1 MSQKIPKVP
10 CHKQKIILRS
20 RGCPGFPVAGEWAFD
35 RSLMHS
41 STLRITLGR
50 SLSHSPIYP
59 KFGKPVIDQ
68 RSPVSSLRH
77 TGGRRAI
84 DRTLTRTQNSGR
96 PTTIVIIQFCLRT
109 MIYQERGFFV
119 RVPAQR
125 EYWYIELIL
134 NLFIYNY
141 IYYIIKYKTSY
152 IINYIIT
159 HIINNIINVL
169 SYIISYIILFKMIQL

>member
-10 CHKQKIILRS
+10 CHKQKINLRS

-35 RSLMHS
+35 RSNNAA
-41 STLRITLGR
+41 R
-50 SLSHSPIYP
+50 SLSHSPPQWIYP
-59 KFGKPVIDQ
+59 KFGKPAIDQ

-125 EYWYIELIL
+125 EYWYIKLIL
-134 NLFIYNY
+134 NLFI
-141 IYYIIKYKTSY
+141 II
-152 IINYIIT
+152 
-159 HIINNIINVL
+159 
-169 SYIISYIILFKMIQL
+169 IILYYKI